1 MAATR
6 NYPLPRS
13 EDVDPRFTF
22 GLIVDIS
29 EVLEAGGYPKLTG
42 NDLVGLRQA
51 LFTFMYV
58 GEVSL

>member
-6 NYPLPRS
+6 NYPLPRPEV
-13 EDVDPRFTF
+13 EDLRFTF
-22 GLIVDIS
+22 GLIVDVA
-29 EVLEAGGYPKLTG
+29 EVLEAAGYPKVTG
-42 NDLVGLRQA
+42 TDLVGLRQA